1 MLSCGKT
8 PKIMITTKKSI
19 GFGVK
24 SMGAKAMSW
33 SQVAK
38 QLSGIGG
45 YIAIS
50 DKEKV
55 RPLELMQSLGVHVLK
70 NSYTPKDI
78 FTAWSAR
85 MMKDGKVCIMRSVG
99 YQVTINGK
107 EYTIC
112 SEKNGE
118 YKQVS
123 QSVLVPLVSAAD
135 KADKT
140 DVVVNATNVLRGLQQ
155 SVFITSTMEK
165 IQKSAD
171 KCEALKVGY
180 VNVGDKKNEK
190 WVLVKKNKNGVW
202 AMFAEEKK
210 VASNAQKAAAGTKK
224 SSTKKSSRKAA

>member
-1 MLSCGKT
+1 
-8 PKIMITTKKSI
+8 MITTKKSI
-19 GFGVK
+19 NAGVK
-24 SMGAKAMSW
+24 SFSAKAMSW

-107 EYTIC
+107 EYTLC
-112 SEKNGE
+112 SEKDGE
-118 YKQVS
+118 FKSVS

-135 KADKT
+135 KGDKT

-165 IQKSAD
+165 IQKSAE
-171 KCEALKVGY
+171 KCAALKSGY
-180 VNVGDKKNEK
+180 VNMGDKKSEK
-190 WVLVKKNKNGVW
+190 WVRVAKLVNGSW
-202 AMFAEEKK
+202 AIAAEEKK

-224 SSTKKSSRKAA
+224 SSTKKSGRKAA